1 MRIFLFNTA
10 TQWLALS
17 ALAVFLCF
25 LSGCQLW
32 TAVQTENGESRIIL
46 SPKIIDLPAATQ
58 LKVRIQDLVEE
69 EKQAVILNFGDIML
83 DRNVQKQIERNGSD
97 YIFEKIAHN
106 EWYLAAEAVSANLEG
121 PFADKRRAT
130 SKSIAFRFDP
140 VLIPMLKKYNF
151 SLFTLANNHSLDMSR
166 QGFEEGK
173 TNLTNAGIDSYGIGY
188 GVSDD
193 SMIFKEID
201 GLKFAFI
208 GVDDTLLPI
217 NLKKMLDLIAKA
229 ESEADFTVINAH
241 WGAEYQELNSNSRQ
255 QNLAHQFIDAGAD
268 LIIGHHPHVIQEME
282 IYHDRPIF
290 YSLGNFIFDQ
300 YFSVPTQQGLTVG
313 SVFSVSEIGEKGIT
327 LYVYPLT
334 AQNSQQSLMS
344 TDQAKN
350 FMNNFFDKSRL
361 AGYNFADFNLKI
373 DF

>member
-140 VLIPMLKKYNF
+140 KLIPTLKKYKLTIL
-151 SLFTLANNHSLDMSR
+151 SHANNHSLDMGAA
-166 QGFEEGK
+166 GFEESK
-173 TNLTNAGIDSYGIGY
+173 KNLRDAGLDFYGAQY
-188 GVSDD
+188 KVDDD
-193 SMIFKEID
+193 SLLIKKIGDFNF
-201 GLKFAFI
+201 GFI
-208 GVDDTLLPI
+208 GFNDTNTPV
-217 NLKKMLDLIAKA
+217 KVEQVTALIAKA
-229 ESEADFTVINAH
+229 REKQANFVIINAH
-241 WGAEYQELNSNSRQ
+241 WGAEYKEISN
-255 QNLAHQFIDAGAD
+255 LYHQ
-268 LIIGHHPHVIQEME
+268 
-282 IYHDRPIF
+282 
-290 YSLGNFIFDQ
+290 YSQ
-300 YFSVPTQQGLTVG
+300 YTV
-313 SVFSVSEIGEKGIT
+313 
-327 LYVYPLT
+327 
-334 AQNSQQSLMS
+334 
-344 TDQAKN
+344 
-350 FMNNFFDKSRL
+350 
-361 AGYNFADFNLKI
+361 
-373 DF
+373 